1 VGLVEEA
8 YINAV
13 LTEELFQFQL
23 PAANTVGV
31 AACQPHGFTGALL
44 GRAAML
50 SQEKNNGL
58 EDGSGASV
66 PCREGSG
73 RGEQTACQLY
83 AGRCRKVVEEV
94 GDPLE
99 W

>member
-31 AACQPHGFTGALL
+31 PACQPQGFT
-44 GRAAML
+44 R
-50 SQEKNNGL
+50 
-58 EDGSGASV
+58 
-66 PCREGSG
+66 
-73 RGEQTACQLY
+73 
-83 AGRCRKVVEEV
+83 
-94 GDPLE
+94 
-99 W
+99 